1 MHVRQSRFARGW
13 GIAAGL
19 LFLSVV
25 PGLAGAQSVPAAS
38 APTQQMTPPVP
49 RPQKLAEP
57 MDDFAGLKFTDDQRA
72 KIRQIHQNTKASI
85 DAVVKS
91 DRLSPEQKGAML
103 QGYQHRE
110 RSEVYKLLTPE
121 QQTEVRKRILAR
133 REAAKREQEKK
144 SSPQ

>member
-1 MHVRQSRFARGW
+1 MPMRARRFARGL
-13 GIAAGL
+13 GIIRV
-19 LFLSVV
+19 LFLSVL
-25 PGLAGAQSVPAAS
+25 PGLSGAQSVPPPT
-38 APTQQMTPPVP
+38 PTQQMPPP
-49 RPQKLAEP
+49 AARAQRLAES
-57 MDDFAGLKFTDDQRA
+57 MDDFAGLKLTDDQRA
-72 KIRQIHQNTKASI
+72 KIRQIHQNTKASM

-91 DRLSPEQKGAML
+91 DKLSPEQKGAML

-133 REAAKREQEKK
+133 REAAKREQEKR